1 MCRRVH
7 SMYKRNG
14 RGYHME
20 LDECKLEWVSILDQ
34 THHQSAQNSRLR
46 SLFDYSRVYAERQCQ
61 NIRDVRRPL
70 RCISFRQ
77 GLHTNTD

>member
-1 MCRRVH
+1 
-7 SMYKRNG
+7 MYKRSG

-46 SLFDYSRVYAERQCQ
+46 SLFDYSRVYAERQCH